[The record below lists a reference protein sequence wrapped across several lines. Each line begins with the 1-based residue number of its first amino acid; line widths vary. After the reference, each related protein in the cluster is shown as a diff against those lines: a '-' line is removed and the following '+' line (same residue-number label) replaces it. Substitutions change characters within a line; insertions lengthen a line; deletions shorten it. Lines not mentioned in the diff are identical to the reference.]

1 VLRLFRIN
9 DPYRLLGVFLV
20 MLAFAM
26 PLLVNSTPLIV
37 SQLKN
42 FVVGEALND
51 GKAMYTQVIDDTPW
65 LAAKMDGWMVWIF
78 GRSIVA
84 RQILTLTI
92 LYVQACFFAIIL
104 VDRKAFSE
112 NNYFTGLIFGIL
124 CFFSFDMLSLSNE
137 LWASLFLLLA
147 INNLFKEI
155 EFKTQ
160 RDGTIFNL
168 GLYLGI
174 ASMFVFSYGF
184 FLIGSLIILLVFA
197 RLQMRKSLLL
207 FFGFAFPHLLLIA
220 LYFFRGE
227 LNSLTHLF
235 YDANFS
241 VHTKALVSLKSML
254 WLGGAIIIYFIFSL
268 FMLGR
273 EARFTRYQSQ
283 LVQVMFLWLLV
294 AVVEIIFTHQRTP
307 HSFITFIPPLAYFI
321 SHYLLLIRRKWI
333 GELMLWILILSVA
346 TIGHLSKENKL
357 QNIDYSNLFVKNAKR
372 NFEVADKRIL
382 ILGDDFGLYE
392 KNKAASYF
400 LNWNY
405 SKEIFELNH
414 YYSDLVLINNSFQTD
429 PPDVIVDEKNV
440 MKKIMNRIPS
450 LEKQYEKKGVL
461 YERRFR
467 PDSYRDQPDKSD
479 NVKK

>member
-1 VLRLFRIN
+1 MLRFFRIN

-26 PLLVNSTPLIV
+26 PLFIDFIPITI
-37 SQLKN
+37 SQLKS
-42 FVVGEALND
+42 FVLGEALND
-51 GKAMYTQVIDDTPW
+51 GKIMYSQVIDDTPW
-65 LAAKMDGWMVWIF
+65 LAAKMDQWMVWVF
-78 GRSIVA
+78 GRSIIA
-84 RQILTLTI
+84 RQILTLII

-104 VDRKAFSE
+104 VNRKAFTE

-124 CFFSFDMLSLSNE
+124 CFFSFDVLSLSNE

-160 RDGTIFNL
+160 RDVTIFNL

-174 ASMFVFSYGF
+174 ASLFVFSYGF

-197 RLQMRKSLLL
+197 RLQTRKSLLL

-220 LYFFRGE
+220 LYFYKGN
-227 LNSLTHLF
+227 LNTLGHLF
-235 YDANFS
+235 YGANFTI
-241 VHTKALVSLKSML
+241 HTEAIISLKSMF
-254 WLGGAIIIYFIFSL
+254 WLGSALIAYFFFSMI
-268 FMLGR
+268 MLGR

-283 LVQVMFLWLLV
+283 LMQVMLLWLLV
-294 AVVEIIFTHQRTP
+294 AVVEIVFTHQRTP

-333 GELMLWILILSVA
+333 SESMLWILILSVA
-346 TIGHLSKENKL
+346 IISYLSKENKL
-357 QNIDYSNLFVKNAKR
+357 QSIDYSNLFVKNQKHS
-372 NFEVADKRIL
+372 FEIENKRIL

-392 KNKAASYF
+392 KNKMASSF

-414 YYSDLVLINNSFQTD
+414 YYHDLVLINDSFQTD
-429 PPDVIVDEKNV
+429 PPDVIVDEKDL
-440 MKKIMNRIPS
+440 MKKVFSRLPL
-450 LEKQYEKKGVL
+450 LEKQYEKKGIL
-461 YERRFR
+461 YERR
-467 PDSYRDQPDKSD
+467 K
-479 NVKK
+479 